1 LLVHTRFLIVFKS
14 QIDVSHY
21 LDMVG
26 VTGSIPVAPTIKAP
40 EMATP
45 RRVRLHARFGNPHP
59 EFNSE
64 LAAHDF
70 QLGNVLDRLD
80 NPLGQT

>member
-1 LLVHTRFLIVFKS
+1 
-14 QIDVSHY
+14 
-21 LDMVG
+21 
-26 VTGSIPVAPTIKAP
+26 
-40 EMATP
+40 MATP